1 MTYIL
6 FNQLGY
12 CFGVIF
18 KFLKPCFNLVT
29 AHGCVAIVG
38 LSLLENSDIYGHQHF
53 RHTPAGLVVGIDE
66 PCDPAVVFPVVFA
79 PVVVFAPAGLVVGS
93 GLGCGCPQGRRV
105 VGLIH
110 FAADTS
116 WAWNMTPKSEIIIA
130 AIVTIIAT

>member
-12 CFGVIF
+12 CFGVTF
-18 KFLKPCFNLVT
+18 KF
-29 AHGCVAIVG
+29 
-38 LSLLENSDIYGHQHF
+38 GHQHF

-105 VGLIH
+105 V
-110 FAADTS
+110 D
-116 WAWNMTPKSEIIIA
+116 
-130 AIVTIIAT
+130 